1 MGIYDRD
8 YYREQPQG
16 LSLRGPRTVVGILI
30 LLNVLVYLADLIFWP
45 QSRWL
50 SERLLCLSN
59 HTLWQPY
66 LWWQFLT
73 YGFAHGE
80 WPGHIVF
87 NMLQLWFL
95 GRAVEVHYGRAE
107 FLRFYLASLI
117 VGGVIWALGDW
128 VWAAGSGAQAAQL
141 RIALGASGA
150 VCAVVL
156 LFVLNF
162 PHQTL
167 VLFPIPIPVKAWVIG
182 LALVG
187 LNLLGAMRLAPEM
200 QDAKTAYNVHL
211 AGIGFALLYFY
222 NRWHLGRLTRWLP
235 SKDRLLAILRFR
247 RRPSLGVFR
256 PPENDDEKLSEQVDR
271 ILEKIQAQGA
281 DSLTRRE
288 RRILRQAS
296 RIFQQRRRD

>member
-117 VGGVIWALGDW
+117 VGGVIWALR
-128 VWAAGSGAQAAQL
+128 A
-141 RIALGASGA
+141 R
-150 VCAVVL
+150 
-156 LFVLNF
+156 
-162 PHQTL
+162 
-167 VLFPIPIPVKAWVIG
+167 
-182 LALVG
+182 
-187 LNLLGAMRLAPEM
+187 
-200 QDAKTAYNVHL
+200 
-211 AGIGFALLYFY
+211 FA
-222 NRWHLGRLTRWLP
+222 RWCCCSCSTFLTRLWCSFRFP
-235 SKDRLLAILRFR
+235 SR
-247 RRPSLGVFR
+247 
-256 PPENDDEKLSEQVDR
+256 
-271 ILEKIQAQGA
+271 
-281 DSLTRRE
+281 
-288 RRILRQAS
+288 S
-296 RIFQQRRRD
+296 RHG

>member
-1 MGIYDRD
+1 
-8 YYREQPQG
+8 
-16 LSLRGPRTVVGILI
+16 
-30 LLNVLVYLADLIFWP
+30 
-45 QSRWL
+45 
-50 SERLLCLSN
+50 
-59 HTLWQPY
+59 
-66 LWWQFLT
+66 
-73 YGFAHGE
+73 
-80 WPGHIVF
+80 
-87 NMLQLWFL
+87 
-95 GRAVEVHYGRAE
+95 
-107 FLRFYLASLI
+107 
-117 VGGVIWALGDW
+117 
-128 VWAAGSGAQAAQL
+128 
-141 RIALGASGA
+141 
-150 VCAVVL
+150 
-156 LFVLNF
+156 
-162 PHQTL
+162 